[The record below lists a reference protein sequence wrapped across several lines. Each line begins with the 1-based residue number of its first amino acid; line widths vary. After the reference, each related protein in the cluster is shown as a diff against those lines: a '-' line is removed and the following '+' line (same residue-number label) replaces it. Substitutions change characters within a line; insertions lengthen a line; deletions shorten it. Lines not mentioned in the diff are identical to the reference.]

1 MQIGSN
7 TTGMQAGLT
16 VMTDKVGREHCVVV
30 IKGTLTISPVQELH
44 DDQVAIQEADLF
56 TGEPGHSA
64 PIYECDYALHKPR
77 CDVLLNGSAYAPGGR
92 PTSRVTVAIQ
102 VGTLRKSFD
111 VVGERVWRV
120 GRTSIGHT
128 EAAPFA
134 VKPINYDCAFG
145 GIDRS
150 RDDRAMHRYYPENHA
165 GVGYHYY
172 TDARSLE
179 GSPLPN
185 TEEVGRPVARP
196 DGNYR
201 PMALG
206 PVARTWDPRVRFAGT
221 YDDNWRDNIY
231 PFLPADF
238 DERFF
243 QAAPADQQIPYC
255 RGGEAVRCI
264 NLTPN
269 GRLEFVIPRLTAP
282 VVYRFQQGDVRIEPN
297 LDMVVIEPD
306 LNRVLLTWRSAVP
319 LKRKM
324 HALREVSVGHGA
336 ERSLLW

>member
-1 MQIGSN
+1 
-7 TTGMQAGLT
+7 
-16 VMTDKVGREHCVVV
+16 
-30 IKGTLTISPVQELH
+30 
-44 DDQVAIQEADLF
+44 
-56 TGEPGHSA
+56 
-64 PIYECDYALHKPR
+64 
-77 CDVLLNGSAYAPGGR
+77 
-92 PTSRVTVAIQ
+92 
-102 VGTLRKSFD
+102 
-111 VVGERVWRV
+111 
-120 GRTSIGHT
+120 
-128 EAAPFA
+128 
-134 VKPINYDCAFG
+134 
-145 GIDRS
+145 
-150 RDDRAMHRYYPENHA
+150 
-165 GVGYHYY
+165 
-172 TDARSLE
+172 
-179 GSPLPN
+179 
-185 TEEVGRPVARP
+185 
-196 DGNYR
+196 
-201 PMALG
+201 MALG

-306 LNRVLLTWRSAVP
+306 LNRVLLTWRSAIP

-336 ERSLLW
+336 ERSLLWSQSRECGGVHCGDGNGVSGRAQRDVGMRRLAGRDLGVPRTPVL